1 MMKVTF
7 LGTSATTSTKER
19 NMIST
24 MIVVDGK
31 KLLFDC
37 GEGTGRQIKLAGAG
51 MDVDAV
57 FLTHFH
63 ADHTL
68 GLPNLILDFD
78 VSGRKAPLNIYA
90 PEGIYEYLDALK
102 RAGYN
107 KPEKYKVFG
116 HKVEPKGAVDFGS
129 FKVIPFPTKHRCLSY
144 GYAIFENPRRGKFNV
159 ERARELGVTDE
170 RLYAALCSGKDV
182 AFTTMESGGRSTL
195 QVVKPEQVIGPE
207 QPGKR
212 LVYSGD
218 TYLDGDEETV
228 RYIDDADMWISEATF
243 LDADV
248 ELAKTRL
255 HTTAG
260 GAARLAREMG
270 VKHLALNHLSPRY
283 KDGMVLNEAAS
294 VFEGEL
300 TVPADL
306 QVVEV

>member
-7 LGTSATTSTKER
+7 LGTSATISTKER
-19 NMIST
+19 NMTAT
-24 MIVVDGK
+24 MISVDRK

-37 GEGTGRQIKLAGAG
+37 GEGVARQIKIAGAG
-51 MDVDAV
+51 LDIDAV

-68 GLPNLILDFD
+68 GLPNLLLDLD
-78 VSGRKAPLNIYA
+78 VNGRKAPLHIYA

-107 KPEKYKVFG
+107 KPEKYNVFG
-116 HKVEPKGAVDFGS
+116 HKVEPRGALDFGT
-129 FKVIPFPTKHRCLSY
+129 FRVIPYATKHRCLSY
-144 GYAIFENPRRGKFNV
+144 GYYIEEKPRRGKFNV

-170 RLYAALCSGKDV
+170 RLYASLCNGREV
-182 AFTTMESGGRSTL
+182 AFTVMESDGSSMLRI
-195 QVVKPEQVIGPE
+195 VKPEDVVGPE

-218 TYLDGDEETV
+218 TYLEGDDETV
-228 RYIDDADMWISEATF
+228 RYIDEADMWISEATF
-243 LDADV
+243 IDADA

-270 VKHLALNHLSPRY
+270 VKHLALSHLSPRY
-283 KDGMVLNEAAS
+283 KDGMVLEEAAAI
-294 VFEGEL
+294 FTGKL
-300 TVPADL
+300 TVPVDL
-306 QVVEV
+306 QTLEV

>member
-1 MMKVTF
+1 
-7 LGTSATTSTKER
+7 
-19 NMIST
+19 MIST
-24 MIVVDGK
+24 MVVVDGK

-37 GEGTGRQIKLAGAG
+37 GEGTGRQIKIAGAG
-51 MDVDAV
+51 LDIDAV

-68 GLPNLILDFD
+68 GLPNLLLDLD
-78 VSGRKAPLNIYA
+78 VNGRKAPLDIYA

-102 RAGYN
+102 KAGYN

-129 FKVIPFPTKHRCLSY
+129 FKVIPFPTKHRCLSF
-144 GYAIFENPRRGKFNV
+144 GYYVEEKPRRGKFNV
-159 ERARELGVTDE
+159 EKARELGVMDE
-170 RLYAALCSGKDV
+170 KLYATLCD
-182 AFTTMESGGRSTL
+182 GREL
-195 QVVKPEQVIGPE
+195 VIVKPDRSFYIVKPSDVIGPA

-218 TYLDGDEETV
+218 TCLDCDEETP
-228 RYIDDADMWISEATF
+228 RYIDGADMWISEATF
-243 LDADV
+243 LDADL

-283 KDGMVLNEAAS
+283 KDGMILAEASAI
-294 VFEGEL
+294 FEGKL

-306 QVVEV
+306 QSVEV